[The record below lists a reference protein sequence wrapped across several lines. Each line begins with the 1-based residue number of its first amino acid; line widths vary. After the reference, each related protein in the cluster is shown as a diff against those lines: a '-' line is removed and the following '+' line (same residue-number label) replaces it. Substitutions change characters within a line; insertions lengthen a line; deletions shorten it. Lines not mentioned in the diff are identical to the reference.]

1 MKNVVMKYSAAAAI
15 AGAMVISLATASW
28 AAPVL
33 SNTAALMA
41 ATPSAVTDVRY
52 RSARPPSHEWGRAGN
67 FQSGWN
73 ISY

>member
-28 AAPVL
+28 AALVL

-41 ATPSAVTDVRY
+41 ATPTAVTDVRY
-52 RSARPPSHEWGRAGN
+52 RSARPQSREWGRAGD